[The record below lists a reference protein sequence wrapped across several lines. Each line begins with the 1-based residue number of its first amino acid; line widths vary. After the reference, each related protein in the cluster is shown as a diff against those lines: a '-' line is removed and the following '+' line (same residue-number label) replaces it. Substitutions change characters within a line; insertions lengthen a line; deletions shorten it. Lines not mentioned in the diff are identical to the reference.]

1 MEYISFVASANRRI
15 VLVVCVGAARMAPLS
30 LLYDYAAPCSV
41 IHAPVDEGSAM
52 LYCSILSIA
61 YVGSLYVLVPVQ
73 IRHLDRDDAR
83 QIRWRGLAA
92 LLVSM
97 GSILS
102 YSWLFCSEVNESNI
116 TGIWT
121 AFRDILGATGRT
133 LLHTVIL
140 YMGPIITEFV
150 RVHNFVQR
158 CDGSVA
164 IARAASV
171 FHASYLRP
179 TFLSIWNPKKDSE
192 RWVTLRNL
200 VVAPLTEE
208 VVFRACMVPVLEA
221 ALGERKMPARTLTT
235 AVSIVAPL
243 FFGFAHVHHAVLKL
257 RQGQTR
263 SQVLLATT
271 FQFAYTSIF
280 GAYVSY
286 VYLRTRC
293 LTAIVLC
300 HAFCNAMGL
309 PDLSFLSVRS
319 PLYSNR
325 RSLST
330 AMAVGL
336 SGFILGMTR
345 FDLP

>member
-1 MEYISFVASANRRI
+1 M
-15 VLVVCVGAARMAPLS
+15 GAARMAPSLS

-41 IHAPVDEGSAM
+41 IHAPVDAGSAA
-52 LYCSILSIA
+52 LYCSVLSIA
-61 YVGSLYVLVPVQ
+61 YVGSLYAIVPFQ
-73 IRHLDRDDAR
+73 IRLLDRDDAR

-92 LLVSM
+92 LLASL
-97 GSILS
+97 GSIVS
-102 YSWLFCSEVNESNI
+102 YRWLFCSEVNESSVA
-116 TGIWT
+116 GIWT
-121 AFRDILGATGRT
+121 ALRDILGATGRT
-133 LLHTVIL
+133 LLHAVIL
-140 YMGPIITEFV
+140 YIGPITTAFL
-150 RVHNFVQR
+150 RVHDFVQR

-164 IARAASV
+164 IDRAASV

-179 TFLSIWNPKKDSE
+179 TFMSIWNPENDSE

-200 VVAPLTEE
+200 VVAPFTEE

-221 ALGERKMPARTLTT
+221 ALGERKMPARTLVT
-235 AVSIVAPL
+235 AVSVVAPL
-243 FFGFAHVHHAVLKL
+243 FFGFAHVHHAALKL
-257 RQGQTR
+257 RQGQSL

-280 GAYVSY
+280 GAYLSY

-330 AMAVGL
+330 VLAVGL

-345 FDLP
+345 FGLP